1 MRLHTSTAMV
11 STGMVLVA
19 LVSTPAPAGAASI
32 AGTGGHVAQVL
43 ERPPAATS
51 GGRHLT
57 SYDGWCV
64 KVLGVDGGRFLK
76 GR

>member
-43 ERPPAATS
+43 ERPRPPRAAGVTS
-51 GGRHLT
+51 RRTTVVREGPRRRRRPVPQGR
-57 SYDGWCV
+57 
-64 KVLGVDGGRFLK
+64 
-76 GR
+76 